1 MTINQCAPGCGLR
14 RPGEGAVAWR
24 PRGKTDKIRRGGV
37 EKSRGLKDLG
47 KSETFENP
55 LPKRL
60 SKVHNPTGA
69 YSEIK

>member
-1 MTINQCAPGCGLR
+1 
-14 RPGEGAVAWR
+14 VAWR